1 MATTEKVK
9 LTRPISTGE
18 VDIYP
23 ETEIE
28 QVSGLQS
35 AIASAA
41 SGLINMSNQMYLY
54 MIPDYYYRDDDN
66 LFTSNKTS
74 VTIPAGTSYVLNG
87 YMYNVTSD
95 TIVSISITAANRKGK
110 DLYIYAVETSNHTPS
125 FVISDNSTY
134 PSGYTDT
141 TSRKLGGFHCLCAD
155 VGTIES
161 HPLSGY
167 VAGDILPASRWD
179 LLHRPSCSPEG
190 MVYDEGSAVWVD
202 IYLSSVLSTV
212 DFTLQSVNGAVIA
225 DGESSPKFH
234 WYKFAQWMA
243 NSGKR
248 LPDQAEFIS
257 FSTGSNQGTN
267 ISGSAD
273 PNTTGGHVDT
283 ASPSRRMISNIGCE
297 DCCGVLWQ
305 WGNEAG
311 GPYNSGSNV
320 AQYDGNDDSGQRGS
334 GWSVPNRALFGAC
347 WGNGVSCGSRAS
359 AWPNAPLSLVGVY
372 SARGVCVSRA
382 Y

>member
-110 DLYIYAVETSNHTPS
+110 DLYIYAVETNNHTPS

-190 MVYDEGSAVWVD
+190 MVYDEGSVVWVD

-225 DGESSPKFH
+225 DGTE
-234 WYKFAQWMA
+234 
-243 NSGKR
+243 
-248 LPDQAEFIS
+248 
-257 FSTGSNQGTN
+257 
-267 ISGSAD
+267 
-273 PNTTGGHVDT
+273 
-283 ASPSRRMISNIGCE
+283 
-297 DCCGVLWQ
+297 
-305 WGNEAG
+305 
-311 GPYNSGSNV
+311 
-320 AQYDGNDDSGQRGS
+320 
-334 GWSVPNRALFGAC
+334 
-347 WGNGVSCGSRAS
+347 
-359 AWPNAPLSLVGVY
+359 
-372 SARGVCVSRA
+372 
-382 Y
+382 